1 MAPGS
6 SMLAPFSLDP
16 SASRFSECDLRSA
29 EEKAVDDE
37 NNLKVQI
44 NAFVWM
50 HAPGDMR
57 LDKADELACKIF
69 ELFLESRQAKAV
81 S

>member
-1 MAPGS
+1 
-6 SMLAPFSLDP
+6 MLGPFTLDP
-16 SASRFSECDLRSA
+16 SASRFSECDLRSE

-37 NNLKVQI
+37 NNLKIEI
-44 NAFVWM
+44 NTFVWG

-69 ELFLESRQAKAV
+69 ELFLEARQGKAV